1 MSEEGVYGIIKS
13 NLYEVDIEM
22 KGVLQMKEGRKEG
35 RLGRGL
41 VAHVCGS

>member
-22 KGVLQMKEGRKEG
+22 KGKVLQMRILTIPNK
-35 RLGRGL
+35 
-41 VAHVCGS
+41 